1 MTNPCRAISQFALDT
16 ECLFCVCK
24 LLDFLIL
31 SIFAFFH
38 NIYIFQMSRVISR
51 STPGGTCIVS
61 KDDFLK
67 SFEEVP
73 KMEIS
78 SPSDFKEKLDQTIET
93 LSKGQEDWNKR
104 MNKLKQIRSM
114 VVHGEDVIGREQLLS
129 QLVRLTD
136 CLDLSVKDLR
146 SQILREAAIT
156 CGFLFKRFGTDVRQ
170 IAERCLPSAFAQVA
184 VSTKVMATCG
194 AVLTLFIVEF
204 IQTKQIFTCI
214 ASYSTSKD
222 KNQRRQLCALLEI
235 VLEHWNE
242 KIKRTV
248 LPQIGELIKAA
259 ICDADPETRV
269 AGRKAFSKLD
279 ALHSTEADKLFASVD
294 SSKQKMLR
302 ASDAASSST
311 SINSERG
318 TAPFRSKLSAGSIG
332 GIRNAPNIS
341 SKFLAQRSASAI
353 DTKQVTRMATSVSR
367 TPNIRPMTTR
377 TLSKI
382 DTSPGGSKFARPTVG
397 ALGSRTS
404 SNLRARGSVPTSQP
418 GSRNGSPPRRP
429 SATEAFP
436 AEMQRVKSNL
446 GSNSFVSSLSAEEA
460 TKLQKAMNTAKESLR
475 QPSRNDDDEFL
486 LPKRPT
492 PQKATP
498 QKSALDTSRVEEVIR
513 ACSSTSANE
522 KREGIKMLAGIVS
535 EPNLS
540 NAEIKSLGAVL
551 NRLLGESTNQIV
563 LESISSFVKTHH
575 PRLSDW
581 LKLGLGKL
589 FAKKGAEMTLNSK
602 KQISTTI
609 SCILS
614 SFDPTLQLKS
624 TCELVC
630 DPIHLMSPKSRVV
643 LLEYLN
649 ELLGKYMERGSS
661 FNTKEMKA
669 TILKMFSWMADQRN
683 EQLIT
688 PHGEKVLCSLFA
700 LNNADFSALFNDFN
714 PDYRDWAYKV
724 LQSHGHDQHVPQQDA
739 VSEEACVRATIST
752 TAAQIEDFVVSR
764 NLDMTPVKS
773 PSTRAI
779 SSGFKRVDAEPL
791 RPLSSEMN
799 SQHRDEELSFNE
811 SFDRLKLNSTTHLI
825 DDTSEQSKY
834 VASKLAQISGDMGA
848 QQYEGLLSIQ
858 TMLCEGSFTLWEQ
871 NFAKLLIAVFD
882 VLSKSESDANKKVA
896 LRVLTKM
903 CTSQAS
909 RLFDSTEMAICKVL
923 DAAVNSQDGTMNV
936 TADDCLKTL
945 ATHLPLAKV
954 VNISQLIL
962 NEEKAQEPKASL
974 VLKMMTRLFEG
985 LQADELSPVVD
996 DLAPCV
1002 IKSYDSPSSAV
1013 RKTAVYCLVAMV
1025 NKLGMKTMEPHLQ
1038 NLSSGKLNLVQ
1049 VYVNRAMSSSSHS
1062 HV

>member
-1 MTNPCRAISQFALDT
+1 MVWSY
-16 ECLFCVCK
+16 LFV
-24 LLDFLIL
+24 
-31 SIFAFFH
+31 
-38 NIYIFQMSRVISR
+38 FQ
-51 STPGGTCIVS
+51 
-61 KDDFLK
+61 
-67 SFEEVP
+67 
-73 KMEIS
+73 EIS

-341 SKFLAQRSASAI
+341 SSEFKVQHINPIISFTEFLAQRSASAI

-551 NRLLGESTNQIV
+551 NRLLGESTNQVEHFNLIIFIATFYFRLCWNQSV
-563 LESISSFVKTHH
+563 RLSKPIIPVSVIGSSLALES
-575 PRLSDW
+575 
-581 LKLGLGKL
+581 
-589 FAKKGAEMTLNSK
+589 
-602 KQISTTI
+602 
-609 SCILS
+609 C
-614 SFDPTLQLKS
+614 LQ
-624 TCELVC
+624 
-630 DPIHLMSPKSRVV
+630 R
-643 LLEYLN
+643 
-649 ELLGKYMERGSS
+649 
-661 FNTKEMKA
+661 KE
-669 TILKMFSWMADQRN
+669 QR
-683 EQLIT
+683 
-688 PHGEKVLCSLFA
+688 
-700 LNNADFSALFNDFN
+700 
-714 PDYRDWAYKV
+714 
-724 LQSHGHDQHVPQQDA
+724 
-739 VSEEACVRATIST
+739 
-752 TAAQIEDFVVSR
+752 
-764 NLDMTPVKS
+764 
-773 PSTRAI
+773 
-779 SSGFKRVDAEPL
+779 
-791 RPLSSEMN
+791 
-799 SQHRDEELSFNE
+799 
-811 SFDRLKLNSTTHLI
+811 
-825 DDTSEQSKY
+825 
-834 VASKLAQISGDMGA
+834 
-848 QQYEGLLSIQ
+848 
-858 TMLCEGSFTLWEQ
+858 
-871 NFAKLLIAVFD
+871 
-882 VLSKSESDANKKVA
+882 
-896 LRVLTKM
+896 
-903 CTSQAS
+903 
-909 RLFDSTEMAICKVL
+909 
-923 DAAVNSQDGTMNV
+923 
-936 TADDCLKTL
+936 
-945 ATHLPLAKV
+945 
-954 VNISQLIL
+954 
-962 NEEKAQEPKASL
+962 
-974 VLKMMTRLFEG
+974 
-985 LQADELSPVVD
+985 
-996 DLAPCV
+996 
-1002 IKSYDSPSSAV
+1002 
-1013 RKTAVYCLVAMV
+1013 
-1025 NKLGMKTMEPHLQ
+1025 
-1038 NLSSGKLNLVQ
+1038 
-1049 VYVNRAMSSSSHS
+1049 
-1062 HV
+1062 